1 MKQLPRTL
9 ALLTVCASVW
19 LTPASASAVPKL
31 DIKVFLG
38 VGSTS
43 FVPRLPEFSLPSGTV
58 IGGRQSTS
66 NFSWQAGL
74 AARVRSGKVFG
85 EIGLVFS
92 RFGFTISDTLVEIAE
107 LEGRPPEEVAQ
118 LMEIAGNDAQMNS
131 FDLPITA
138 GYVPYANPYFKLF
151 LYGGLVN
158 KFNVKGFVK
167 VGNGRSIKFRP
178 DAIPGFPLVVYQA
191 GARLGVAFDL
201 GPLNFD
207 FNYTIGI
214 NSITK
219 TDFRTNS
226 HVTQLN
232 LGWLF

>member
-1 MKQLPRTL
+1 MDVK
-9 ALLTVCASVW
+9 
-19 LTPASASAVPKL
+19 
-31 DIKVFLG
+31 IFFG

-43 FVPRLPEFSLPSGTV
+43 FVPRIPEFTLPSGTM

-66 NFSWQAGL
+66 FFSWQGGI
-74 AARVRSGKVFG
+74 AARVRSGKIFG

-92 RFGFTISDTLVEIAE
+92 RLGFQISETLVEFAE
-107 LEGRPPEEVAQ
+107 LEGRPPEEVD
-118 LMEIAGNDAQMNS
+118 EIRGLVGNDARMNS
-131 FDLPITA
+131 LELPLTA

-158 KFNVKGFVK
+158 KFNLKGFVD
-167 VGNGRSIKFRP
+167 RSGGGEIKFRP
-178 DAIPGFPLVVYQA
+178 KDIPGFPLVIYQA

-207 FNYTIGI
+207 FNYTIGM

-226 HVTQLN
+226 HVTQMN